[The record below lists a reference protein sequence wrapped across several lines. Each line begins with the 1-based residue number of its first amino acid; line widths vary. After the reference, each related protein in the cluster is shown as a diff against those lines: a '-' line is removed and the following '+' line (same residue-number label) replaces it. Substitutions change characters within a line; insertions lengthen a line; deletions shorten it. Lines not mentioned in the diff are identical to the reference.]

1 MLFNCG
7 VCAPHGGIFIIPLS
21 TNPLF
26 YLLSLLGGVG
36 VGAILF
42 VLLSSPVAKEEVAT
56 ETNASQEPQ
65 AATDSSLPDQSCQ
78 HDQSDQPDHSYQSG
92 EQDQSE
98 SMGQMDQPQGSADK
112 LEASK

>member
-1 MLFNCG
+1 MVF
-7 VCAPHGGIFIIPLS
+7 APHGGIFIIPLS

-42 VLLSSPVAKEEVAT
+42 ALLSSPVAKEEVAT
-56 ETNASQEPQ
+56 ETNAPQEPQ
-65 AATDSSLPDQSCQ
+65 AATRSNLPG
-78 HDQSDQPDHSYQSG
+78 QSDQPDQPDLSYQSG